1 MAKLRRTLLIGLGGT
16 GFKAILNAKKMFY
29 ENYGEIPPMIGFL
42 GIDTD
47 RPGLENASV
56 IAKDGTRIKL
66 SNSEQ
71 LAICVEEP
79 REIFMRNSSGDLFD
93 WLPEANIQSLD
104 TLTIGA
110 GQTRSNGRF
119 AITVNENNVAQ
130 YVSRKLS
137 EVNDARIIDNSRY
150 GLLGAE
156 TEVHLVFS
164 VGGGTGSGTFL
175 NMAYL
180 LKRLMPSVKLS
191 GYAVLSDVFRS
202 MVSGAMSARVRPNA
216 KGAIM
221 DLDYLAH
228 LDASSEPVPVK
239 WFHQTDNVTERP
251 FTALYFIDNRN
262 ENNDM
267 FSEVDPL
274 CQMIALA
281 MVTSVGELGVALDS
295 ISDNVNKLISD
306 GAMDIKNKK
315 AWAAA
320 FGCAEIVFDGS
331 RLGKI
336 YARKACL
343 QLINAMLN
351 GGCDDPALIANNW
364 LDTNHIRENLGHDDV
379 IDYFMSPRP
388 QYTFQD
394 IDNPD
399 NPEPDCRNFI
409 DNRAVETP
417 AQLNEKLEALKTRID
432 ESLSRLMNEQADR
445 ECGIFLCNQI
455 LHNLLTQIELCD
467 NEMKEEKEALEAELP
482 RRESGLKSVCKELA
496 DCMDSFFKRGRKGLE
511 EEVCAQTM
519 ALATHIREIRRRDMA
534 RQFYSWLPV
543 RVGQSIQRVDTIMR
557 NLEAVRASCN
567 ERIQQLQREGGATS
581 FFQFDL
587 ASEKAA
593 QVVCPLSDIVFNNFS
608 TAMRP
613 EGGIASI
620 ASMTSG
626 QTEEALMKFVNT
638 MPKVEAYNRQTVD
651 DILEEMS
658 AGEVED
664 LLRKAINKSL
674 PLLSYTYRG
683 FNADLKNPPVESY
696 YIGVADKNRSRL
708 IKDNLFQNLVMGAK
722 DIQFSEVGL
731 DNRIII
737 YRQLG
742 VIPAFAIKA
751 LDNYETEYEKWED
764 DKPRGSH
771 WDSNLHRRMVSE
783 RYSLLPKDTVNER
796 NLLELWVNA
805 IIYDLISYDPATRQ
819 YRIKSRG
826 LGGKALRGWLV
837 DMGASRND
845 AFRFVEDNIDVLKP
859 EIQKALD
866 ELDVPGPDNIIRNN
880 AARAR
885 KAVANGTYLEEISKC
900 PVSMENIA
908 HYPAEEKLLNMEMDF
923 ILDNL

>member
-1 MAKLRRTLLIGLGGT
+1 
-16 GFKAILNAKKMFY
+16 
-29 ENYGEIPPMIGFL
+29 
-42 GIDTD
+42 
-47 RPGLENASV
+47 
-56 IAKDGTRIKL
+56 
-66 SNSEQ
+66 
-71 LAICVEEP
+71 
-79 REIFMRNSSGDLFD
+79 
-93 WLPEANIQSLD
+93 
-104 TLTIGA
+104 
-110 GQTRSNGRF
+110 
-119 AITVNENNVAQ
+119 
-130 YVSRKLS
+130 
-137 EVNDARIIDNSRY
+137 
-150 GLLGAE
+150 
-156 TEVHLVFS
+156 
-164 VGGGTGSGTFL
+164 
-175 NMAYL
+175 
-180 LKRLMPSVKLS
+180 
-191 GYAVLSDVFRS
+191 
-202 MVSGAMSARVRPNA
+202 
-216 KGAIM
+216 
-221 DLDYLAH
+221 
-228 LDASSEPVPVK
+228 
-239 WFHQTDNVTERP
+239 
-251 FTALYFIDNRN
+251 
-262 ENNDM
+262 
-267 FSEVDPL
+267 
-274 CQMIALA
+274 
-281 MVTSVGELGVALDS
+281 
-295 ISDNVNKLISD
+295 
-306 GAMDIKNKK
+306 
-315 AWAAA
+315 
-320 FGCAEIVFDGS
+320 
-331 RLGKI
+331 
-336 YARKACL
+336 
-343 QLINAMLN
+343 
-351 GGCDDPALIANNW
+351 
-364 LDTNHIRENLGHDDV
+364 
-379 IDYFMSPRP
+379 
-388 QYTFQD
+388 
-394 IDNPD
+394 
-399 NPEPDCRNFI
+399 
-409 DNRAVETP
+409 
-417 AQLNEKLEALKTRID
+417 
-432 ESLSRLMNEQADR
+432 
-445 ECGIFLCNQI
+445 
-455 LHNLLTQIELCD
+455 
-467 NEMKEEKEALEAELP
+467 
-482 RRESGLKSVCKELA
+482 
-496 DCMDSFFKRGRKGLE
+496 
-511 EEVCAQTM
+511 
-519 ALATHIREIRRRDMA
+519 
-534 RQFYSWLPV
+534 
-543 RVGQSIQRVDTIMR
+543 
-557 NLEAVRASCN
+557 
-567 ERIQQLQREGGATS
+567 
-581 FFQFDL
+581 
-587 ASEKAA
+587 
-593 QVVCPLSDIVFNNFS
+593 
-608 TAMRP
+608 MRP

-658 AGEVED
+658 SGEVED